1 MNKDQFLKKLD
12 QSLNRLSDDERK
24 DILAD
29 FQEHFD
35 LAKEDDKTEEEI
47 AQSLGAPSQ
56 IGKELL
62 ATHYLEKAETTSST
76 GNFLR
81 AVWAVIGLGFFNLV
95 IVLGPFIALVSLIV
109 AGWITGG
116 AFVIS
121 PFLFL
126 INVVLYPSS
135 FLYFDLF
142 FTITLTGIGLFI
154 VIGMVY
160 ATNIVTK
167 GFMRYLNFNVRVVK
181 GGMK

>member
-1 MNKDQFLKKLD
+1 MNKDQFLIKLD

-35 LAKEDDKTEEEI
+35 MAKKDDKTEEEI
-47 AQSLGAPSQ
+47 AQSLGSPNHIA
-56 IGKELL
+56 KELL
-62 ATHYLEKAETTSST
+62 ATHYLEKAEATSST

-109 AGWITGG
+109 SGWIMGG

-126 INVVLYPSS
+126 INLLFYPGS

-142 FTITLTGIGLFI
+142 FSITLTGIGLLI
-154 VIGMVY
+154 IIAMVY
-160 ATNIVTK
+160 VTNFVTK
-167 GFMRYLNFNVRVVK
+167 GFMGYLNFNVRIVK